1 MRTNP
6 IFQIL
11 VIIAIF
17 VVAFVLEI
25 MPWPVGFQGLRPTW
39 VVLVLIYW
47 ALALPDKMSVGKLL
61 LPASSGI

>member
-25 MPWPVGFQGLRPTW
+25 MPWPVGFKG
-39 VVLVLIYW
+39 Y
-47 ALALPDKMSVGKLL
+47 ALLGSFWC
-61 LPASSGI
+61 